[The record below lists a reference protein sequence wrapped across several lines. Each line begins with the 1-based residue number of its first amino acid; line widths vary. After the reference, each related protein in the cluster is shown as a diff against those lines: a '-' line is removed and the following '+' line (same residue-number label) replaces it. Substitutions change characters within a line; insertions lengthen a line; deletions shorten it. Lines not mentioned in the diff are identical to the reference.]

1 MGINNKASGKIK
13 KILSF
18 SFVNCFCWLPVSYE
32 RMADRLTQLQDS
44 VNQQAEHFTNS
55 LGILQQTAVP
65 SQFPGFGNKTPQQQ
79 QNEDHTILFAQ
90 LIARTAKDIEVLIDS
105 LPNEESSTELQ
116 SASLLK
122 LEEENA
128 EAANKLEEA
137 VKQGEATL
145 KEIQAA
151 LHDIAQ
157 AQLDM
162 QRLEG
167 NNSEYTYKN

>member
-1 MGINNKASGKIK
+1 
-13 KILSF
+13 
-18 SFVNCFCWLPVSYE
+18 
-32 RMADRLTQLQDS
+32 MADRLTQLQDA
-44 VNQQAEHFTNS
+44 VNHVMSFSIHKISISLKLYILQQADNFTNS
-55 LGILQQTAVP
+55 LGILQQSAVP

-79 QNEDHTILFAQ
+79 PPPSEDHTHLFAQ
-90 LIARTAKDIEVLIDS
+90 LIARTAKDIEVLIES

-116 SASLLK
+116 SASLQK
-122 LEEENA
+122 LEEENL
-128 EAANKLEEA
+128 EAANKLEEV

-167 NNSEYTYKN
+167 ETILN

>member
-1 MGINNKASGKIK
+1 
-13 KILSF
+13 
-18 SFVNCFCWLPVSYE
+18 
-32 RMADRLTQLQDS
+32 MADRLTQLQDS

-116 SASLLK
+116 SASLLNLK
-122 LEEENA
+122 
-128 EAANKLEEA
+128 KR
-137 VKQGEATL
+137 TL
-145 KEIQAA
+145 KLLIN
-151 LHDIAQ
+151 L
-157 AQLDM
+157 
-162 QRLEG
+162 
-167 NNSEYTYKN
+167 KK

>member
-1 MGINNKASGKIK
+1 
-13 KILSF
+13 
-18 SFVNCFCWLPVSYE
+18 
-32 RMADRLTQLQDS
+32 MADRLTQLQDAVNS
-44 VNQQAEHFTNS
+44 VSFQFFLQITHNKKTVQYSLFFILQQAENFTNS
-55 LGILQQTAVP
+55 LGILQQLAVP

-90 LIARTAKDIEVLIDS
+90 LIARTAKDIEVLIES

-116 SASLLK
+116 SASLQK
-122 LEEENA
+122 LEEENL
-128 EAANKLEEA
+128 EAANKLEEV

-167 NNSEYTYKN
+167 ETILN

>member
-1 MGINNKASGKIK
+1 M
-13 KILSF
+13 
-18 SFVNCFCWLPVSYE
+18 
-32 RMADRLTQLQDS
+32 
-44 VNQQAEHFTNS
+44 S
-55 LGILQQTAVP
+55 L
-65 SQFPGFGNKTPQQQ
+65 
-79 QNEDHTILFAQ
+79 
-90 LIARTAKDIEVLIDS
+90 AKDIEVLIES

-116 SASLLK
+116 SASLQK
-122 LEEENA
+122 LEEENL
-128 EAANKLEEA
+128 EAANKLEEV

-167 NNSEYTYKN
+167 ETILN